1 MRKLSTVLT
10 LALFCTS
17 AAFGPLSAGASE
29 MRVQNFNMSSGLS
42 SGYVLSVTEDTKG
55 YIWIATMQGLDRFD
69 GNGFINFNKDNSGLS
84 ANELNSVSIVPHNPD
99 QLWIATQRAGL
110 CIMDIS
116 SGEISQVPVK
126 KLLSP
131 DITEVFPA
139 TDGGM
144 WVVHYHYGPQ
154 HVDTKDFSVKDYS
167 FKSIEGL
174 PRRCW
179 TAREDDSGHLYV
191 GYVDM
196 GFSVINCSDNSYK
209 LYTDIP
215 GKSVY
220 SICIDKRGD
229 VWLGSDYGVAK
240 YNPATGNITKFIHSA
255 DDNTSISPGRIWD
268 IREMDS
274 GEIWFA
280 SSEGGVC
287 VLDTYSLTQTDPG
300 QVKFKNIPHGEGDS
314 GTSSSYIRSIFQD
327 SHGNIWLG
335 NFRSGVDFISRYP
348 SVFSRLPYTT
358 HGYTH
363 INHKPVWSCALDPT
377 DGSMWFGGENEIV
390 NFSDNAVRKIP
401 LPVSRIRSRSYIRG
415 IHVDNKGKVW
425 CGTSERGL
433 IIYDPSASAFVSI
446 EGMPTD
452 VRVIYEKNDS
462 VYVGTARGLYTV
474 GNNFTASPVTDINDN
489 LNDLIIQALWI
500 DKEGNLWV
508 GTFGKGVHVFD
519 NKNKKIGT
527 LSAKEGFPSNAVNA
541 IRGDSYGHIWIA
553 THSGLVKIESTDRLA
568 KYKVYGSN
576 EGFKSHVKSIE
587 EDYRHNIWVS
597 TNNGLAHFDAAND
610 RFNIYSDID
619 GLHLDSFME
628 NASAKDSSGNMYF
641 ASNNGVI
648 KFNPR
653 DAEIK
658 APKTKATVT
667 DFIVYTPTGSD
678 NKSNEHRLYINNKKV
693 KLAHDCN
700 TFKIYFNLLDFG
712 ESNITEFAYNLKGLD
727 DVWVD
732 CDGDNSAIYRN
743 LPPGTYHFQ
752 IKQRI
757 KGQDWDSPYELL
769 EIEVTHPWW
778 ATWWAKTLYVFL
790 ILGAIMLFA
799 IIYKRKIA
807 LRQSLA
813 AEMENNKNR
822 QALNEERLK
831 FYTNI
836 THELRTPLTLITGP
850 LEDMMDDP
858 ELPKKYS
865 SKIQLIR
872 DSSQRLLTLV
882 NGILEFRKTETQ
894 NRQLSVS
901 KGNLSNLLREIG
913 IRYREF
919 NRNPDVT
926 INLDIESYDHNI
938 YYDSDMVTTIVENL
952 MSNAV
957 KYTPKGMI
965 TLSLHTVVENDVR
978 YSEIRV
984 SDTGYGIS
992 KKGLPHIF
1000 ERYYQT
1006 KGDHQASGTGI
1017 GLALVKNLID
1027 LHQATISVVSE
1038 ENKGSIFTVRLLT
1051 DNTYPDA
1058 ECKPAD
1064 IPGANVSHEDT
1075 PENRRNKIKI
1085 LAVEDNPDIR
1095 QYISDSLG
1103 DDFEVFTAANGWEGL
1118 KCVTENNPDI
1128 VISDIMMPELDGLQM
1143 CKKLKEDILTSH
1155 IPVILLTA
1163 KDSLDDKEAGYDSG
1177 ADSYLTKP
1185 FSAKLLRSRIN
1196 NIMETRRKLAGRLM
1210 QKPVSENKNDGTDDI
1225 KKGENDAMEK
1235 LNPIDRQFMERI
1247 KDIINSNLAN
1257 ENLGVPFL
1265 TDKMCVSAATLYR
1278 KMTALLGVSAN
1289 EYIRHLRL
1297 LKAVELL
1304 DSGEYTVSEIA
1315 FMTGFGN
1322 HSAFGKIFKKEYGC
1336 TATEYIKNKNIK

>member
-1 MRKLSTVLT
+1 MKKLSTILK
-10 LALFCTS
+10 LALVCTS
-17 AAFGPLSAGASE
+17 AMYQPISANSSE
-29 MRVQNFNMSSGLS
+29 MRVRNFNMSSGLS
-42 SGYVLSVTEDTKG
+42 SGYVLSVTEDRKG

-69 GNGFINFNKDNSGLS
+69 GNGFINFNTDNSGLS
-84 ANELNSVSIVPHNPD
+84 ANELNSVSTVPNNPN

-110 CIMDIS
+110 CIMNTS
-116 SGEISQVPVK
+116 NGEISQVPVE

-154 HVDTKDFSVKDYS
+154 HVNTEDFSVKDYS

-174 PRRCW
+174 PRHCW
-179 TAREDDSGHLYV
+179 TAREDDAGHLYV

-196 GFSVINCSDNSYK
+196 GFSIINCSDNSYTT
-209 LYTDIP
+209 YTDIP

-220 SICIDKRGD
+220 SICIDKKGN

-240 YNPATGNITKFIHSA
+240 YNPATGSILKFIHSA
-255 DDNTSISPGRIWD
+255 NDNSSIAPGRIWD
-268 IREMDS
+268 IREMDN

-287 VLDTYSLTQTDPG
+287 MLDTSSLVQTDPNK
-300 QVKFKNIPHGEGDS
+300 VKFRSIPHSEGAS
-314 GTSSSYIRSIFQD
+314 GTSSSYVRNIFQD

-348 SVFSRLPYTT
+348 SIFSQLPYTT

-363 INHKPVWSCALDPT
+363 LSYKPVWSCALDPT

-390 NFSDNAVRKIP
+390 NFNNNRVRETP
-401 LPVSRIRSRSYIRG
+401 LPVSQVRSHSYIRG
-415 IHVDNKGKVW
+415 IHVDRKGRVW

-433 IIYDPSASAFVSI
+433 IVYNPSASTFVNI
-446 EGMPTD
+446 ENIPTD
-452 VRVIYEKNDS
+452 VRTIYEKNDS
-462 VYVGTARGLYTV
+462 IYVGTAQGIYTV
-474 GNNFTASPVTDINDN
+474 SDNFIASPLTDINNN
-489 LNDLIIQALWI
+489 LNDLIIHALWI
-500 DKEGNLWV
+500 DKKDNLWV

-519 NKNKKIGT
+519 NKNKKIGK
-527 LSAKEGFPSNAVNA
+527 LSTTDGFPSNAVNA
-541 IRGDSYGHIWIA
+541 IHGDSYGNIWIA
-553 THSGLVKIESTDRLA
+553 TQSGLVKIESVDNLTNYR
-568 KYKVYGSN
+568 VYGAN
-576 EGFKSHVKSIE
+576 EGLKSHVKSIE
-587 EDYRHNIWVS
+587 EDYRHNLWVS
-597 TNNGLAHFDAAND
+597 TNNGLAHFDTAND
-610 RFNIYSDID
+610 KFNIYSYID

-628 NASAKDSSGNMYF
+628 NASAKDSSGNLYF

-653 DAEIK
+653 DAEIN
-658 APKTKATVT
+658 APKHKATVT
-667 DFIVYTPTGSD
+667 DFIVYTSTGSD
-678 NKSNEHRLYINNKKV
+678 SKSDEHRIYINNKKV

-700 TFKIYFNLLDFG
+700 TFKIYFNILDFG
-712 ESNITEFAYNLKGLD
+712 ESGLTEFAYNLKGLD
-727 DVWVD
+727 DVWVE
-732 CDGDNSAIYRN
+732 CAGDNSAIYRN
-743 LPPGTYHFQ
+743 LAPGTYHFL

-757 KGQDWDSPYELL
+757 KGHDWGTPYELL
-769 EIEVTHPWW
+769 EIKVMHPWW
-778 ATWWAKTLYVFL
+778 ATWWAKALYILF
-790 ILGAIMLFA
+790 ILGAIILFA

-894 NRQLSVS
+894 NRKLSVS
-901 KGNLSNLLREIG
+901 KGNLTNLLREIG

-957 KYTPKGMI
+957 KYTPKGQI
-965 TLSLHTVVENDVR
+965 TLSLHTVVENDTR
-978 YSEIRV
+978 YSEIKV

-1027 LHQATISVVSE
+1027 LHQATISVQSE

-1051 DNTYPDA
+1051 DYTYPDA
-1058 ECKPAD
+1058 ECKSNDTLVAR
-1064 IPGANVSHEDT
+1064 VSNEDT
-1075 PENRRNKIKI
+1075 KESRENKIKI
-1085 LAVEDNPDIR
+1085 LVVEDNSDIR

-1103 DDFEVFTAANGWEGL
+1103 NDFEVFTANNGWEGL

-1196 NIMETRRKLAGRLM
+1196 NIMEISRKLAGSLM
-1210 QKPVSENKNDGTDDI
+1210 QKPVPENKNDCKNGI
-1225 KKGENDAMEK
+1225 QEENDAMEK

-1247 KDIINSNLAN
+1247 KEIINSNLAN

-1265 TDKMCVSAATLYR
+1265 TDKMCVSAPTLYR

-1315 FMTGFGN
+1315 LMTGFGN
-1322 HSAFGKIFKKEYGC
+1322 HSAFEKVFKKEYGC
-1336 TATEYIKNKNIK
+1336 TATEYVKNKSIR